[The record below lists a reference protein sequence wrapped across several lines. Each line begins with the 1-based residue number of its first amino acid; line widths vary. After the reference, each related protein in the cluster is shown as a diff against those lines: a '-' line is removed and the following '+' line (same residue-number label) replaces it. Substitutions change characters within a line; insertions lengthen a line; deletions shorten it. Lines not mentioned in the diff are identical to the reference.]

1 MEKRMSQGRKK
12 SKTSILVT
20 IGIFVV
26 GGVLLFTLF
35 GLVSDIREAREEYSL
50 AQVQL
55 DKINASNDEL
65 KVLLSG
71 DDYVQRIAR
80 DKYGF
85 ILPGEEVFVDIS
97 GN

>member
-1 MEKRMSQGRKK
+1 MGKRISKGKN

-26 GGVLLFTLF
+26 GGVLLFTLL
-35 GLVSDIREAREEYSL
+35 GLVSDIRAAKEETSIL
-50 AQVQL
+50 QAQL
-55 DKINASNDEL
+55 DNTNANNNEL

-71 DDYVQRIAR
+71 DDYIERIAR

-85 ILPGEEVFVDIS
+85 ILPGEEVYEDIS

>member
-1 MEKRMSQGRKK
+1 MEKISGKGRKK

-26 GGVLLFTLF
+26 GGVLLFTLL
-35 GLVSDIREAREEYSL
+35 GLVSEIREKKDELSL
-50 AQVQL
+50 AQAYYDNVTAVNNEF
-55 DKINASNDEL
+55 KA
-65 KVLLSG
+65 LLSS
-71 DDYVQRIAR
+71 DDYVQTIAR
-80 DKYGF
+80 DKHGF

>member
-1 MEKRMSQGRKK
+1 MEKMMSKGRKK

-26 GGVLLFTLF
+26 GGVLLFTLL
-35 GLVSDIREAREEYSL
+35 GLVSDIKAAKEEFSV
-50 AQVQL
+50 AQAKL
-55 DKINASNDEL
+55 DSINASNDEL

-80 DKYGF
+80 DKYGY
-85 ILPGEEVFVDIS
+85 IMSGEEVFEDIS
-97 GN
+97 GS

>member
-1 MEKRMSQGRKK
+1 MGKRISKARN

-26 GGVLLFTLF
+26 GGVLLFTLL
-35 GLVSDIREAREEYSL
+35 GLVSDIRAAKEETSIL
-50 AQVQL
+50 QAQL
-55 DKINASNDEL
+55 DNTNANNNEL

-71 DDYVQRIAR
+71 DDYIERIAR

-85 ILPGEEVFVDIS
+85 ILPGEEVYEDIS

>member
-1 MEKRMSQGRKK
+1 MEKKMSQGRKK
-12 SKTSILVT
+12 AKTSVLVT
-20 IGIFVV
+20 IAIFVV

-35 GLVSDIREAREEYSL
+35 GLVSDIREAREQYSL
-50 AQVQL
+50 AQAEL

-65 KVLLSG
+65 RVLLSG

-85 ILPGEEVFVDIS
+85 ILPGEEVFIDTS

>member
-1 MEKRMSQGRKK
+1 MEKRMSKGRKN

-26 GGVLLFTLF
+26 GGVLLFTLL
-35 GLVSDIREAREEYSL
+35 GLVSDIRAAKEETSAL
-50 AQVQL
+50 QAQL
-55 DKINASNDEL
+55 DNANANNEEL

>member
-1 MEKRMSQGRKK
+1 MSQGRKK
-12 SKTSILVT
+12 SKTSFLVT
-20 IGIFVV
+20 IAIFVV
-26 GGVLLFTLF
+26 GGVLLFTLL
-35 GLVSDIREAREEYSL
+35 GLVSDIRAAREQYSL
-50 AQVQL
+50 AQAEL
-55 DKINASNDEL
+55 DRINANNNEL
-65 KVLLSG
+65 RVLLSG

>member
-12 SKTSILVT
+12 SKTSVLVT
-20 IGIFVV
+20 IAIFVV

-35 GLVSDIREAREEYSL
+35 GLVSDIRQAREQYSL
-50 AQVQL
+50 AQAQL
-55 DKINASNDEL
+55 DKINANNNEL
-65 KVLLSG
+65 RVLLSG

-85 ILPGEEVFVDIS
+85 ILPGEEVFVDVS

>member
-1 MEKRMSQGRKK
+1 MSQGRKK
-12 SKTSILVT
+12 SKTSVLVT
-20 IGIFVV
+20 IAIFVV
-26 GGVLLFTLF
+26 GGVLLSTLF
-35 GLVSDIREAREEYSL
+35 GLVSDIRAAREQYSL
-50 AQVQL
+50 AQAEL
-55 DKINASNDEL
+55 DRINANNNEL
-65 KVLLSG
+65 RVLLSG

>member
-1 MEKRMSQGRKK
+1 MENKMSQGRKK
-12 SKTSILVT
+12 SKTSVLVT
-20 IGIFVV
+20 IAIFAV
-26 GGVLLFTLF
+26 GGVLLFSLF
-35 GLVSDIREAREEYSL
+35 GLVSDIRAAKEQYSL
-50 AQVQL
+50 AQAQL
-55 DKINASNDEL
+55 DKINANNSEL

>member
-1 MEKRMSQGRKK
+1 MSQGRKK
-12 SKTSILVT
+12 SKTSVLVT
-20 IGIFVV
+20 IAIFVV
-26 GGVLLFTLF
+26 GGVLLFTLL
-35 GLVSDIREAREEYSL
+35 GLVSDIRAAKEKNSL
-50 AQVQL
+50 AQAQL
-55 DKINASNDEL
+55 DRINASNNEL
-65 KVLLSG
+65 RVLLSG